1 MSTRSICESP
11 SSSNQHW
18 TKQLR
23 NKIRS
28 MLSMHQ
34 RSVPQPPPPVPTLA
48 PSTEELP
55 INFLEPERAIN
66 SYLNQGSLN
75 LPLRFRTA
83 ASAAGSHL
91 GSDGGTSDQLLG
103 AGAGDQLRSARL
115 RKSMLTRSCRSF
127 STCKSIHP
135 VKHGKSFSMDKSS
148 VPQALPPVPSSTP
161 TEELPINFLEPER
174 AINGIRSGSA
184 RLRVSMLTRSGR
196 SSSTGKSIHR
206 VKHGKSFSMD
216 QISVPQPLLPVPSS
230 ALPVP
235 ESLLINFSDIER
247 EKKPIR
253 SGAGGTVYKAV
264 HKPTGRLYAVKV
276 IYGDPENSVRR
287 QIFEEF
293 QVLRKVANPNVV
305 KCYDIFDHNS
315 EIQVLLEFMDGGSLK
330 GKYIHDEKALSNLAR
345 QILTGLAYL
354 HRRHVVHRDI
364 KPANLLINTRNE
376 VKIADFVGKVLART
390 MDPCNSCVGNI
401 AYMSPERIN
410 PDLNQGKYDSYA
422 GDIWSFGVSILEIY
436 VGRYPFSVDRYQK
449 GYWFRLTWVICM
461 SQPPEAPSTA
471 SREFRHF
478 IACCLQREPNK
489 RFSAAQLLQHPF
501 ISGNGG
507 GQTQVDQ

>member
-1 MSTRSICESP
+1 
-11 SSSNQHW
+11 
-18 TKQLR
+18 
-23 NKIRS
+23 
-28 MLSMHQ
+28 MLSIHQ
-34 RSVPQPPPPVPTLA
+34 RSVPQPPRPVPTSA
-48 PSTEELP
+48 PTEELP

-83 ASAAGSHL
+83 ASASGSHL
-91 GSDGGTSDQLLG
+91 GSDGGTSDQLLE

-115 RKSMLTRSCRSF
+115 SKSMLARSCRSF

-135 VKHGKSFSMDKSS
+135 VKHGKSFSMDQS
-148 VPQALPPVPSSTP
+148 
-161 TEELPINFLEPER
+161 
-174 AINGIRSGSA
+174 
-184 RLRVSMLTRSGR
+184 
-196 SSSTGKSIHR
+196 
-206 VKHGKSFSMD
+206 
-216 QISVPQPLLPVPSS
+216 SVPQPLLPVPSS

-276 IYGDPENSVRR
+276 IYGDPEDSVRS

-376 VKIADFVGKVLART
+376 VKIADFVGKVLAQT

-410 PDLNQGKYDSYA
+410 PDLNQDNYDRYA

-501 ISGNGG
+501 ISGHGG
-507 GQTQVDQ
+507 GQTQDDNEEARTGEMGSFGFSFTT